1 MHVRAVFSSNIR
13 DEVVSRE
20 TQLGRQTMN
29 ATTDTAILLLVSDP
43 VVRLV
48 MKETLEKA
56 GYTVFPA
63 GNLGKAVDRLK
74 ERTPD
79 LLIISL
85 YVEDISGRDAA
96 TYLRTKVP
104 GLRVLM
110 TSGLIDDDRLQN
122 QMTLK
127 AFAVFP
133 KPFPPAE
140 FIAKVKEVLQK
151 SPQANL
157 S

>member
-1 MHVRAVFSSNIR
+1 M
-13 DEVVSRE
+13 
-20 TQLGRQTMN
+20 QLGERAMSV
-29 ATTDTAILLLVSDP
+29 AKDTAILLLVSDP
-43 VVRLV
+43 IVRAI
-48 MKETLEKA
+48 MKETLENV

-63 GNLGKAVDRLK
+63 GDLGKAVDRLK

-79 LLIISL
+79 LLLISL

-127 AFAVFP
+127 SFEVFP

-140 FIAKVKEVLQK
+140 FLAKVKEVLQK
-151 SPQANL
+151 NPQANL